1 MNFRRGRSRDEPE
14 INLVPMID
22 VFLVILIFLATSTTF
37 SRFAE
42 LKINLPQASAEAPP
56 ERPQQI
62 NVAIDATGRYLVNRE
77 PVIFGNP
84 DQFGLAL
91 RKAGGE
97 TKDPIIVISAD
108 AAATHQAVVNVM
120 EAARLAGYVQ
130 ITFTTQGAG
139 GR

>member
-1 MNFRRGRSRDEPE
+1 MNFRRGRPRDEPE

-22 VFLVILIFLATSTTF
+22 VFLVILIFLATSTTY
-37 SRFAE
+37 SKFAE
-42 LKINLPQASAEAPP
+42 LQINLPQASAEVPP

-62 NVAIDATGRYLVNRE
+62 SVAIDATGRYIVNRE

-84 DQFGLAL
+84 EQFSRAL
-91 RKAGGE
+91 RKAAGE
-97 TKDPIIVISAD
+97 AKEPIIVISAD
-108 AAATHQAVVNVM
+108 ATATHQAVVNVM

>member
-91 RKAGGE
+91 RKAAGE
-97 TKDPIIVISAD
+97 VKDPIIVISAD

>member
-1 MNFRRGRSRDEPE
+1 MNFRRGRPRDEPE

-22 VFLVILIFLATSTTF
+22 VFLVILIFLATSTTY
-37 SRFAE
+37 SKFAE
-42 LKINLPQASAEAPP
+42 LQINLPQASAEVPP

-62 NVAIDATGRYLVNRE
+62 SVAIDATGRYIVNRE

-84 DQFGLAL
+84 EQFSRAL
-91 RKAGGE
+91 RKAAGE
-97 TKDPIIVISAD
+97 AKEPIIVISAD

>member
-91 RKAGGE
+91 RKAAGE